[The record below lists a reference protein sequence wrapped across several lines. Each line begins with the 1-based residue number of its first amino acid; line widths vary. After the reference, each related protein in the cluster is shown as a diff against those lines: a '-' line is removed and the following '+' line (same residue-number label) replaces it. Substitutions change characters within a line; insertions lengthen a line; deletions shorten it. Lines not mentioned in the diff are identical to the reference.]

1 MVGQFEVSITGLG
14 NYLVSAS
21 IYRDITHRD
30 DFTCEV
36 DIGTVRKFDEF
47 TSVYVEHDL
56 DEDELF
62 LLEKEIATRFLN
74 NLH

>member
-1 MVGQFEVSITGLG
+1 MVGQFEVNITGLG

-21 IYRDITHRD
+21 IYRDITHRE

-36 DIGTVRKFDEF
+36 DIETVKKFDEF